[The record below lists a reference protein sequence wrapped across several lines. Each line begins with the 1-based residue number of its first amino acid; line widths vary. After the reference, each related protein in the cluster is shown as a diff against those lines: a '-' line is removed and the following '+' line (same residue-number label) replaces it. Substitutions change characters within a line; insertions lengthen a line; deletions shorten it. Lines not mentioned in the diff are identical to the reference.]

1 MTEKK
6 RKLAAIVFT
15 DIVGFTELTAAD
27 QNKAADLLK
36 IQRDIFKPLV
46 KKFNGDWV
54 KEMGDGLLLIFDTV
68 MDAVE
73 CCIELQTS
81 AQSIDDLNLRIG
93 IHQGEILLDGDDVIG
108 DDVNIASRAEPFSE
122 PGGIVIT
129 DRVNASLMREPAYK
143 TKLIGKPSL
152 KGVRQE
158 ISLFCIISHNLPET
172 DISRV
177 AAKLEG
183 SDKTTGLPG
192 GADSIQE
199 KTKQPYTSKMPIIIS
214 CLLYT
219 SPSPRD

>member
-46 KKFNGDWV
+46 NKYNGNWV

-152 KGVRQE
+152 KL
-158 ISLFCIISHNLPET
+158 SLIHI
-172 DISRV
+172 
-177 AAKLEG
+177 
-183 SDKTTGLPG
+183 
-192 GADSIQE
+192 
-199 KTKQPYTSKMPIIIS
+199 
-214 CLLYT
+214 
-219 SPSPRD
+219 

>member
-46 KKFNGDWV
+46 NKYNGDWV

-122 PGGIVIT
+122 PGGIVVT
-129 DRVNASLMREPAYK
+129 DRVNASLMLS
-143 TKLIGKPSL
+143 LIH
-152 KGVRQE
+152 
-158 ISLFCIISHNLPET
+158 I
-172 DISRV
+172 
-177 AAKLEG
+177 
-183 SDKTTGLPG
+183 
-192 GADSIQE
+192 
-199 KTKQPYTSKMPIIIS
+199 
-214 CLLYT
+214 
-219 SPSPRD
+219 